1 MRFLTAFLFTFLI
14 CSPGWATIELYTVA
28 DGNRP
33 RPVTDMYSI
42 LEEFRD
48 NYNDKNI
55 LFYVHGRKRLVQDE
69 IERIRNIES
78 FYGLKVV
85 MLHWDSYQTLITRP
99 VENAKIAS
107 DSLYESFETI
117 RRFKDD
123 NPDYFTN
130 HVLNLLCHSMGNLV
144 LKYTVEKYYR
154 NANRE
159 DKIFTNFV
167 STGADVPLKDH
178 NEWLTQF
185 KLAEQNFIMMNCQ
198 DLVLLMSYSIDL
210 RIHNPFTYR
219 LGLGFDN
226 IVGLKDHIMKKLVPS
241 AKYIDLSRVLA
252 VDHGYFLSKQ
262 KIMKYIFGSLLNG
275 QDFTLDKDSFP
286 KKMNLSQHKSKKN
299 VYYVSQ

>member
-1 MRFLTAFLFTFLI
+1 MRFLTVFLFIFLI
-14 CSPGWATIELYTVA
+14 CSPAWATIELYTVA

-48 NYNDKNI
+48 NYSDKNI
-55 LFYVHGRKRLVQDE
+55 LFYVHGRKRLVQKE

-85 MLHWDSYQTLITRP
+85 MLHWDSYQTLVTRP

-107 DSLYESFETI
+107 DSLHESFEAI
-117 RRFKDD
+117 RRFRDD

-130 HVLNLLCHSMGNLV
+130 HALNLLCHSMGNLV
-144 LKYTVEKYYR
+144 LKYTVEKYYL
-154 NANRE
+154 NANTE

-167 STGADVPLKDH
+167 SSGADVPLKDH
-178 NEWLTQF
+178 GEWLSQF
-185 KLAEQNFIMMNCQ
+185 KLAEQNFIMLNSQ
-198 DLVLLMSYSIDL
+198 DLVLLMSYSLDV

-226 IVGLKDHIMKKLVPS
+226 IVGLKDHIMKKLVPTT
-241 AKYIDLSRVLA
+241 KYIDLSRMLA
-252 VDHGYFLSKQ
+252 TDHGYFLSKN
-262 KIMKYIFGSLLNG
+262 KIMKYIFDTLLNG
-275 QDFTLDKDSFP
+275 QDFTLEKSSFP

-299 VYYVSQ
+299 IYYVSQ